1 MKQRKYTK
9 RRQDTH
15 QKQLAKHKQP
25 AKQEYESR
33 QKRHT
38 EEKNQDM
45 MLSAVMTIEAAVI
58 VPTALIAILSLTMLG
73 LKLHDIVIGNM
84 TANEAAEL
92 YNYLPEDIRDAGNIE
107 SYGETRLQSVLS
119 GMNYTL
125 DIEEYKEG
133 SRVHL
138 GSESNE
144 RIYEDAGSRP
154 EKLMR
159 KLTLTDAFRAEGD
172 S

>member
-1 MKQRKYTK
+1 M
-9 RRQDTH
+9 
-15 QKQLAKHKQP
+15 QKQVAIKKQH
-25 AKQEYESR
+25 ANQKQDMNHEL
-33 QKRHT
+33 HT
-38 EEKNQDM
+38 EREQHNM
-45 MLSAVMTIEAAVI
+45 TLSAVMTIEAAVI
-58 VPTALIAILSLTMLG
+58 VPTALIAILSMTVIG
-73 LKLHDIVIGNM
+73 LKLHDIVVGNM

-92 YNYLPEDIRDAGNIE
+92 YNYLPEDIRDTDYIE
-107 SYGETRLQSVLS
+107 GYGENRLQSVLS
-119 GMNYTL
+119 GMDYTL

-138 GSESNE
+138 SSGGDE

-159 KLTLTDAFRAEGD
+159 KLTLTDVFKAESD